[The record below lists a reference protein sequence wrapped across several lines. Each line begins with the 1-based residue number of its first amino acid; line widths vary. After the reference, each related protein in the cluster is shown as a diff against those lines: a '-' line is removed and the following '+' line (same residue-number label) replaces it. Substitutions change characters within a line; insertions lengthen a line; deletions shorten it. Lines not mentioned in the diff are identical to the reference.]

1 MTTLK
6 AIILTYN
13 EQRHITA
20 CIDSVRWT
28 DGVVVLDSFSTD
40 ETVALARLAGAEVIQ
55 HPWTN
60 YAHNRNI
67 ALDAVEADWILFIDA
82 DERAMADMAA
92 EARDVTATRPEVG
105 WWIPRHNSIFGHRMR
120 ATGWYPD
127 HQLRLLR
134 RDSARYDPARGVH
147 ELVLLDGEA
156 GYLKSHLIHYNYET
170 LEQFREKQS
179 RYLDY
184 DVDVLLASGVEPKLY
199 TPYTQALRHV
209 WWRFVTLQGW
219 RDTLWG
225 VLLSG
230 LMGYYEGAK
239 YLRVRQARKLEHVD
253 DASAT
258 ATRSPR

>member
-1 MTTLK
+1 VTTLK
-6 AIILTYN
+6 AVVLTYN
-13 EQRHITA
+13 EQKHIAA
-20 CIDSVRWT
+20 CIESVRWT

-40 ETVALARLAGAEVIQ
+40 ETVALARTAGAEVIQ
-55 HPWTN
+55 HPWIN

-67 ALDAVEADWILFIDA
+67 ALEAVESDWILFIDA
-82 DERAMADMAA
+82 DERAMAEMAP
-92 EARDVTATRPEVG
+92 EAREVTTTRSEVG
-105 WWIPRHNSIFGHRMR
+105 WWIPRYNTIFGHRMR

-147 ELVLLDGEA
+147 ELVLLDGAA

-170 LEQFREKQS
+170 LEQFRKKQS
-179 RYLDY
+179 RYLAY
-184 DVDVLLASGVEPKLY
+184 DVDVLLASGAEPKLH
-199 TPYTQALRHV
+199 TPYTQALRHI
-209 WWRFVTLQGW
+209 WWRLVTLQGW

-239 YLRVRQARKLEHVD
+239 YLRVRQARKRKRDTDV
-253 DASAT
+253 SAT
-258 ATRSPR
+258 ARSPR